1 MTVVT
6 SAGDHIKSVSG
17 EQRPISSESTCM
29 HAQTVFF

>member
-29 HAQTVFF
+29 YAQTVFF